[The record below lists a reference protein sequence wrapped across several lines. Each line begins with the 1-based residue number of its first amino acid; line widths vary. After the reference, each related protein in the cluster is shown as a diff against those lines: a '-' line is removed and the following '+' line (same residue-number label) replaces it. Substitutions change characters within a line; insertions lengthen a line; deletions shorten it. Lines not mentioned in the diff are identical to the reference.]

1 MTATSG
7 VRTSG
12 VPTHL
17 RIVLVLV
24 ASAAVTLASPASS
37 SSLQPEQVNPH
48 AAALAE
54 FEARLQSYLQMRKGL
69 ERKLEPLST
78 TPSPAELTSRQAS
91 LAEAMRLSRRG
102 ARPGDLVPA
111 GATEFIRQT
120 VRQYLTRQTAPERDA
135 VLKDV
140 PDGTPVIN
148 ARFPPQAAMPT
159 TPPLLLRGLPPLPD
173 NLQYRFY
180 GTHVA
185 IVDGDLDIIVDYVAD
200 ALPPH

>member
-1 MTATSG
+1 
-7 VRTSG
+7 
-12 VPTHL
+12 
-17 RIVLVLV
+17 V
-24 ASAAVTLASPASS
+24 ASAAVTLASAAPS
-37 SSLQPEQVNPH
+37 SSLQPERVNPH

-54 FEARLQSYLQMRKGL
+54 LEARLESYVQMRKGL
-69 ERKLEPLST
+69 ERKLAPLST

-91 LAEAMRLSRRG
+91 LAEAMRLSRQG
-102 ARPGDLVPA
+102 ARPGDLVPT

-120 VRQYLTRQTAPERDA
+120 VRQYVTRQTAPEREA
-135 VLKDV
+135 MLKDV

-148 ARFPPQAAMPT
+148 AGFPPQAAMPT

-185 IVDGDLDIIVDYVAD
+185 IVDGDLDIIVDCVAD
-200 ALPPH
+200 ALPPQ